1 MPPLTPFFCCQVDAY
16 GGALSY
22 GVRYRLGRGPPEP
35 APRPDVLLQ
44 GHGRQL
50 RAHARATQP
59 DVLNRRRI
67 PFTEV
72 GVLGIGANRYQWS
85 QVALLG
91 DIAVTT
97 PGRTTGKMRQVRQ

>member
-1 MPPLTPFFCCQVDAY
+1 LPPLTPCFCCQVDAY

-35 APRPDVLLQ
+35 APRPDVLLR

-50 RAHARATQP
+50 RARTRATQP

-72 GVLGIGANRYQWS
+72 GVLEIGADRHQWS

-91 DIAVTT
+91 DIGVTI
-97 PGRTTGKMRQVRQ
+97 PGRTTGRMRQVRQ

>member
-1 MPPLTPFFCCQVDAY
+1 MDAY

-35 APRPDVLLQ
+35 TTHPDVVLR

-50 RAHARATQP
+50 RARAGATQP
-59 DVLNRRRI
+59 DVLNQRRV

-72 GVLGIGANRYQWS
+72 GGWVLG
-85 QVALLG
+85 V
-91 DIAVTT
+91 
-97 PGRTTGKMRQVRQ
+97 GR

>member
-1 MPPLTPFFCCQVDAY
+1 MGLKDIPLPPLTPCFCCQVDAY

-22 GVRYRLGRGPPEP
+22 GVRYRLGRGPREP
-35 APRPDVLLQ
+35 APR
-44 GHGRQL
+44 
-50 RAHARATQP
+50 P

-72 GVLGIGANRYQWS
+72 GVLEIGADRHQWS

-91 DIAVTT
+91 DIGVTI
-97 PGRTTGKMRQVRQ
+97 PGRTTGRMRQVRQ

>member
-1 MPPLTPFFCCQVDAY
+1 MDAY

-35 APRPDVLLQ
+35 TTHPDVVLR

-50 RAHARATQP
+50 RARVGATRP
-59 DVLNRRRI
+59 DVLNWRHV

-72 GVLGIGANRYQWS
+72 GGSWVGGDSDGGWVL
-85 QVALLG
+85 VVVG
-91 DIAVTT
+91 DI
-97 PGRTTGKMRQVRQ
+97 GGHG